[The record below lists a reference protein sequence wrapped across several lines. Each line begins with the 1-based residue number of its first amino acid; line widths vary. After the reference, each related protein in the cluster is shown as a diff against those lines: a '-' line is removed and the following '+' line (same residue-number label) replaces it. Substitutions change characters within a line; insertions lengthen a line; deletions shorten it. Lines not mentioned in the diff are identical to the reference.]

1 MIQIRQ
7 GVFETNSSSTHAIS
21 VCSGADYDA
30 LKNGTALI
38 NSSLDILPLEAA
50 KLANEKVREEI
61 RNCWTKYGKKEAD
74 FTAEDVE
81 EELVDWGGYVSYD
94 ELYENSNYE
103 FFTRRTTIGGVDVVA
118 FGYYGYD
125 Y

>member
-21 VCSGADYDA
+21 VCSAQDYED
-30 LKNGTALI
+30 LKIGKALI
-38 NSSLDILPLEAA
+38 NSNFDILPRDEAEKFNDELRA
-50 KLANEKVREEI
+50 K
-61 RNCWTKYGKKEAD
+61 CKKAGYS
-74 FTAEDVE
+74 EDYIE
-81 EELVDWGGYVSYD
+81 DIIQEDGYVTWHD
-94 ELYENSNYE
+94 LRGEYEYFENRS
-103 FFTRRTTIGGVDVVA
+103 TIQGVDVVA